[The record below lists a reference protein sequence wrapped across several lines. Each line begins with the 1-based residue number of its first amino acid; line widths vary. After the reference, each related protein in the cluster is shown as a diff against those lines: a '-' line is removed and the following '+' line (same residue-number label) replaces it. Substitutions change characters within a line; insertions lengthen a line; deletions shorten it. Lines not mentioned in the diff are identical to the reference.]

1 MTIDSQIFVL
11 ILSSVIFWSFVGFLI
26 FCFCCDGDCC
36 YCCNYCFEVIPEI
49 VIEEKKDIE
58 EVIELNKVYEKKD
71 IEEVIELNKVYEN
84 NDIIP
89 RGKSLIEMTD
99 IIYI

>member
-58 EVIELNKVYEKKD
+58 EGNVSELKHFRGTQSIYDFVFM
-71 IEEVIELNKVYEN
+71 ILN
-84 NDIIP
+84 
-89 RGKSLIEMTD
+89 L
-99 IIYI
+99 